1 MATKASKEATAPTTS
16 TSVPTLQSTLPQI
29 INLPCAREYYF
40 QMALVAWGYCR
51 TDLSKFFD
59 VSDRYTATFID
70 DQELLIGTVKLMDNL
85 DVRQAAATA
94 ANDALAA
101 WRQQAGSLS
110 KRLDNAIGYAF
121 KDAATADAE
130 RKLSG
135 LEKFGTPSS
144 EPWGQV
150 DDFLTTANKYLRE
163 KITVLVEAKAAKANL
178 QTQFSDVTTGFT
190 AAWND
195 FIAKM
200 KAVEEGTNE
209 VNEGLRAIQKELNP
223 MLEDGKLIYEFDPV
237 NRKKFTIK
245 DLIKEVR
252 GTHPAGLA
260 GYVRNEAGKGIENA
274 RVQVDSQPDK
284 FALTDK
290 KGKFELKLS
299 AGKFGF
305 SFTAAGMVPQTF
317 ERSLTA
323 GVTSRQNVE
332 LVPVPVE
339 AAPAVEPV
347 APVTRPAVS
356 ANQQLAEAV
365 SQLSNGAEAVNG
377 AAH

>member
-1 MATKASKEATAPTTS
+1 
-16 TSVPTLQSTLPQI
+16 
-29 INLPCAREYYF
+29 
-40 QMALVAWGYCR
+40 MALVAWGYCR
-51 TDLSKFFD
+51 TNLAKFFD

-70 DQELLIGTVKLMDNL
+70 DQELLIGTVKLMDDL

-135 LEKFGTPSS
+135 LEKFGTPST

-150 DDFLTTANKYLRE
+150 DDFLTSANKYLRE

-200 KAVEEGTNE
+200 KAVSDGTNE

-245 DLIKEVR
+245 YLVKEVR

-260 GYVRNEAGKGIENA
+260 GYVKNEAGKGIENA

-290 KGKFELKLS
+290 KGKFELNLS

-305 SFTAAGMVPQTF
+305 SFTAAGMAPQTF

-323 GVTSRQNVE
+323 GVTSRQNVV
-332 LVPVPVE
+332 LAPVPVE
-339 AAPAVEPV
+339 AAPSVEPV